1 MSIVTRRTRIPLW
14 QSIIISVVTAAAAV
28 SIYEVAFVHDAAP
41 PLAPVIIAL
50 PTPEAV
56 ACPPPVAL
64 RVTEAPERTERTD
77 QGSERAR
84 LMFTEAVDMMRN
96 REIEQGCEVLNRV
109 AGMRDGGIFA
119 DKAQSLFGRRCD

>member
-28 SIYEVAFVHDAAP
+28 SIYELAFVHEAAP
-41 PLAPVIIAL
+41 PLAPVVIAL

-64 RVTEAPERTERTD
+64 RVTEPPVRTD
-77 QGSERAR
+77 RTHRGSERAR
-84 LMFTEAVDMMRN
+84 LMFEEAVDMMRN
-96 REIEQGCEVLNRV
+96 REVEHGCEILVRV
-109 AGMRDGGIFA
+109 AAMPDGGIFA
-119 DKAQSLFGRRCD
+119 DKALSLHVRRCN